1 VRGVRP
7 VGYACAVPEDVRVAE
22 VVSGRRHGLLLA
34 SAVVLV
40 AINLRP
46 AVAGVG
52 PVLPEVRAGL
62 SLPGAAVAVLTT
74 LPVLCFG
81 LLATTAPRLARRFGI
96 EPVLVGVMAAV
107 AAGALG
113 RVLDGAPA
121 LFAGTVVAGGAI
133 AIGNVL
139 IPPLIKRDFPD
150 RTGSMMGVYSMAVS
164 GAAAVAA
171 GLAVPLA
178 GVSGLGWRGALGA
191 WALPAAVAAL
201 VWLPR
206 SRGRTRPPRTPP
218 GGSLLRDPLAW
229 QLTVYFGLQSLS
241 FYATLGW
248 LPSMYR
254 DFGASPALAGFL
266 LSLSGLVQIPVSLV
280 LPGLAGRAR
289 TQVGYAV
296 GGTALIGAGLAGV
309 LLAPMAAPYLW
320 VVLVGI
326 GQGACF
332 ALGLNLFVLRTRRVT
347 DTARVSAMAQSIG
360 YTLCAVGPL
369 LVGVLHDVTGSWRV
383 PLVLL
388 LALLVPQ
395 VVSGALAGRDRTVGA

>member
-1 VRGVRP
+1 
-7 VGYACAVPEDVRVAE
+7 
-22 VVSGRRHGLLLA
+22 
-34 SAVVLV
+34 
-40 AINLRP
+40 
-46 AVAGVG
+46 
-52 PVLPEVRAGL
+52 
-62 SLPGAAVAVLTT
+62 
-74 LPVLCFG
+74 
-81 LLATTAPRLARRFGI
+81 
-96 EPVLVGVMAAV
+96 MAAV

-121 LFAGTVVAGGAI
+121 LFAGTIVACGAI

-150 RTGSMMGVYSMAVS
+150 RTGPMMGVYGMAVT

-178 GVSGLGWRGALGA
+178 GASGLGWRGALGA
-191 WALPAAVAAL
+191 WAVPAAVAAL

-206 SRGRTRPPRTPP
+206 SRGHTRPPATPP
-218 GGSLLRDPLAW
+218 GRSLLRDPLAW
-229 QLTVYFGLQSLS
+229 QLTIYFGLQSLS
-241 FYATLGW
+241 FYAVLGW

-254 DFGASPALAGFL
+254 DFGASPAVAGFL

-280 LPGLAGRAR
+280 LPGIAGRAR

-320 VVLVGI
+320 VVLVGL

-360 YTLCAVGPL
+360 YTVCAVGPL
-369 LVGVLHDVTGSWRV
+369 LVGVLRDITGSWTA

-395 VVSGALAGRDRTVGA
+395 VVCGALAGRDRTVGA